1 MARFSEF
8 RVQRRVLFLLLIIVL
23 GSVLLTARL
32 AYVQLY
38 QNEFFQTKGGGT
50 TPAEDPPGRAAGFDL

>member
-32 AYVQLY
+32 AYVQFY
-38 QNEFFQTKGGGT
+38 QN
-50 TPAEDPPGRAAGFDL
+50 